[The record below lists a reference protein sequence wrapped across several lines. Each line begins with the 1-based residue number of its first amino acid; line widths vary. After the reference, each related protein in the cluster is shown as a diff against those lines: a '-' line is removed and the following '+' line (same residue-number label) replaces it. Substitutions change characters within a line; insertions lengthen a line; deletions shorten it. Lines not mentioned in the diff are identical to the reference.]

1 MRFAAAALLVLASCA
16 GESDNGSL
24 ATEDSV
30 AADTSDSTD
39 TTTPVA
45 DTGTTIADSSAAD
58 SVTTTDVA
66 ADADPYG
73 AYPPGPYGT
82 KVGQTLAPL
91 DWVGYVNLKGDAV
104 STTKTYGPTS
114 LDALRRTG
122 KGYGLLHL
130 SEYG

>member
-1 MRFAAAALLVLASCA
+1 MRFAAAALLLLASCA
-16 GESDNGSL
+16 GESDSGNV

-30 AADTSDSTD
+30 ATDTSGSTD
-39 TTTPVA
+39 TTPPVD
-45 DTGTTIADSSAAD
+45 DTGTTIADSSSTD
-58 SVTTTDVA
+58 SGTAPDGA

-122 KGYGLLHL
+122 KGYGLVHL
-130 SEYG
+130 SEFG